1 MTCFRADS
9 WRSNLNNFPPSTFT
23 RYLKKDYL
31 YDCSILFRNKA
42 PERRSVKR
50 SAWLAKTKH
59 CWNLNS
65 NLFSCEN
72 HESPSFRQKK
82 TKSNRQNLKTKILN
96 VFSSQILG
104 KIQADCE
111 KDDFSLKRLIDSVAD
126 WIFFGKSH
134 SYKTKC
140 QIGIFHEVLPGNS
153 VFFNFYYNGTKGIR
167 YLDHTNE
174 FSIKNYITMWILSS
188 GGGWSW
194 KMSRNPCVL
203 PTT

>member
-59 CWNLNS
+59 CWNLKP

-72 HESPSFRQKK
+72 HESPLLREKK
-82 TKSNRQNLKTKILN
+82 INPTDRIWRPRFWMFLA
-96 VFSSQILG
+96 VRF
-104 KIQADCE
+104 
-111 KDDFSLKRLIDSVAD
+111 
-126 WIFFGKSH
+126 WGKSKQTVRKTIFLWKDWLTVLQTGFF
-134 SYKTKC
+134 SERAIYKKRNAKLESFMRFY
-140 QIGIFHEVLPGNS
+140 QVIQFFLIF
-153 VFFNFYYNGTKGIR
+153 
-167 YLDHTNE
+167 
-174 FSIKNYITMWILSS
+174 ITMAQKESDIWTT
-188 GGGWSW
+188 
-194 KMSRNPCVL
+194 
-203 PTT
+203 PTNSALKIT